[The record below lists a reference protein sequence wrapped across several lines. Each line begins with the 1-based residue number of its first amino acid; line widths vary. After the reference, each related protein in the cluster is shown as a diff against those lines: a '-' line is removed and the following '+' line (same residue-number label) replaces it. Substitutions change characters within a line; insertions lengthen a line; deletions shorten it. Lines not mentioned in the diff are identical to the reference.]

1 MLRVA
6 ALTVVLILL
15 SYPNLAQDR
24 QTVEEHYSAVV
35 MGTGEPME
43 GRSLQFDFRIE
54 RYASDEQVN
63 SFARRLKD
71 RGQDALG
78 SALQRDDVGRISSV
92 DSVGNQI
99 ALARKRRVGS
109 DTMVVVVTARNMP
122 FLELYRSGRSTR
134 LPLRILASQAQQRR
148 AKETAKS
155 WPRPSRFQ
163 QESRTLRN

>member
-78 SALQRDDVGRISSV
+78 SALQRGCRTD
-92 DSVGNQI
+92 Q
-99 ALARKRRVGS
+99 LRRQRRQPNCFG
-109 DTMVVVVTARNMP
+109 AQA
-122 FLELYRSGRSTR
+122 SGRFR
-134 LPLRILASQAQQRR
+134 HNDRR
-148 AKETAKS
+148 
-155 WPRPSRFQ
+155 
-163 QESRTLRN
+163 